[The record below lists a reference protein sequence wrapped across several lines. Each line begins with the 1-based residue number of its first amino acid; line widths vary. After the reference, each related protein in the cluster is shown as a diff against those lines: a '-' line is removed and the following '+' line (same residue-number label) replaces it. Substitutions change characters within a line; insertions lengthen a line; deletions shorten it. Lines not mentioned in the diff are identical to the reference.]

1 MIEIH
6 DNGLFE
12 IFPAIKTIT
21 EAFEDQNSMLNKI
34 VLTGKINALDIA
46 ENLFD
51 FTEKTADTFAS
62 LQENIIETLLDE
74 NKKAIMKKANLKL
87 NTILHILMKNVY
99 EVVKSIDLLIEES
112 DVIAVLKGDKLGF
125 DLKDDFVKFIE
136 FYDNYSD
143 VLLINLKGEIL
154 VNANERNKVSITKD
168 NFIDEIINAEGAIYT
183 YKKTDMII
191 FEKASFL
198 VGKKVVD
205 EDNNILGVVVINFN
219 LKSLM
224 NSIFDKILNAGEM
237 FILVDKFNNLIISSE
252 AGISNKYFKSINKEN
267 EAVIVN
273 SKFNLKRKIPTYN
286 NFKVDGYAI
295 FSLKREKDL
304 DLNILLDKDKNNSI
318 KDLMDLNI
326 KNKDLKK
333 LTDEAYSILEDLS
346 DVIINGELIAAKSK
360 QYILIPILDNLR
372 EVSFR
377 VVKLIEVS
385 ISSLQ
390 NIISASI
397 KDSVSQISKF
407 IVFSIMNNLAQI
419 ISDVKWFSL
428 NKAFISGIEN
438 KEETILKNE
447 LNKIKAI
454 YTNYYDIC
462 VYDNSGK
469 ILASTQ
475 DISGEIEDR
484 FNIEAGKFN
493 YVYKESKFFNNKKT
507 FIFYSSINHN
517 NKTIGGVCITYD
529 MKEITDMLHFILENT
544 DGFAFILNE
553 YNEIIAST
561 IEKDKISKLKFDL
574 NSDKY
579 QEITF
584 EDKHYI
590 LVVNKYYNE
599 LNDFTFYVVVA
610 IEK

>member
-87 NTILHILMKNVY
+87 NAILHILMKNVY

>member
-99 EVVKSIDLLIEES
+99 EVVKSIDLLIEEP